1 MVAARKKTVRSTA
14 PAKRRSAAPAK
25 RKSTLEMSAGVVL
38 NLSLDLTAMFKVGQ
52 RRGGAWWV
60 LPWGRTYE
68 WQNVGFRMLPGVA
81 PDERPYVR
89 VCGTEVVTLASRQ
102 ASAVPA
108 QLLVHALQGDDYWQK
123 ILMISAS
130 LSDGER
136 QSLVSLHDSLGGD
149 PKALDLVTEM
159 LTNGAIRKTC
169 ESDTGEARAA
179 AISSMLAKIDPTPA
193 TIAFASAI
201 PVLAAGKVPEK
212 LGEVGCWSQALATLV
227 LRTAAGKDPTPAVFD
242 AAWTLICGSPG
253 LDTGYTYPF
262 QLLRATDNSSKGE
275 IVESAAKILASNA
288 AALPASITRDPLWS
302 VIDALAKTSD
312 ESISEVYLKA
322 ARALEEAEQPERAF
336 IALQACG
343 FWHAVHADGFL
354 QEPLE
359 QAKRLAEKSGWDD
372 LAAPLDEM
380 LKL

>member
-1 MVAARKKTVRSTA
+1 MVAARKKTAKTTA
-14 PAKRRSAAPAK
+14 PAKRKSAAPAK
-25 RKSTLEMSAGVVL
+25 RRSTLEMSAGVVL

-60 LPWGRTYE
+60 MPWGRTYE

-81 PDERPYVR
+81 SDERPYLR

-108 QLLVHALQGDDYWQK
+108 QLLAHALQGDDYWQK

-130 LSDGER
+130 LSDRER
-136 QSLVSLHDSLGGD
+136 QSIASLHDALGGD
-149 PKALDLVTEM
+149 PKALDLVTEI
-159 LTNGAIRKTC
+159 LTTSSIRKTC

-179 AISSMLAKIDPTPA
+179 AISGMLAKIDPTPA
-193 TIAFASAI
+193 TKAFTNVI
-201 PVLAAGKVPEK
+201 PVLAAGKLPEK
-212 LGEVGCWSQALATLV
+212 LSEVGCWSQALATLV
-227 LRTAAGKDPTPAVFD
+227 LRQAAGKDPTPAVFD

-275 IVESAAKILASNA
+275 IVESAAKFLASHA
-288 AALPASITRDPLWS
+288 ATLPASITTDPLWP
-302 VIDALAKTSD
+302 VVDALAKTSD
-312 ESISEVYLKA
+312 ESISDVYMKA
-322 ARALEEAEQPERAF
+322 ARALEEDEQPARAF

-343 FWHAVHADGFL
+343 FWHAVHTAGFL
-354 QEPLE
+354 QEPLV
-359 QAKRLAEKSGWDD
+359 QAKRLAEKSGWED